1 MFKTKRL
8 ILLLGIFTII
18 ITGCKN
24 NSKTENGTDDTSTSK
39 TETGNG
45 SYAIIHLD
53 DGRDIELDAKTISG
67 KAFSPNLPTASLTD
81 YSLLLL
87 LRLNFLE
94 NPVEEKS
101 YDVPYANITLQ
112 NVKKDGPLT
121 EVYRT
126 QYKSADGKEGKTT
139 ITITSIGD
147 THSEGTFSGT
157 LYSKNHKKAVIEGK
171 FNIKKK

>member
-8 ILLLGIFTII
+8 ILLLGIFTVIM
-18 ITGCKN
+18 TGCKDN
-24 NSKTENGTDDTSTSK
+24 TKNENGTDEKASSK
-39 TETGNG
+39 TETETG

-53 DGRDIELDAKTISG
+53 DGRDIELNAKSISG
-67 KAFSPNLPTASLTD
+67 QAFSPKLPTASLTD
-81 YSLLLL
+81 YSLLLM

-101 YDVPYANITLQ
+101 YDEPYANITLQ
-112 NVKKDGPLT
+112 NVKNDGPLT

>member
-112 NVKKDGPLT
+112 NVKKTVRSP
-121 EVYRT
+121 RCI
-126 QYKSADGKEGKTT
+126 AP
-139 ITITSIGD
+139 
-147 THSEGTFSGT
+147 
-157 LYSKNHKKAVIEGK
+157 
-171 FNIKKK
+171 NIKAQTGRKAKLRSPSHPLEIHILKVLSQEPYIQKIIKKQ